1 MFQSLI
7 HFKYAEQQQN
17 CGFNVI
23 QYAVSW
29 LCISWHNI
37 SLLVFLQVLREA
49 LESNRD
55 KLEQRV
61 EEIIKVKNIKP
72 QKDPL

>member
-1 MFQSLI
+1 MSFNMWLVDSL
-7 HFKYAEQQQN
+7 YPDT
-17 CGFNVI
+17 
-23 QYAVSW
+23 
-29 LCISWHNI
+29 IS
-37 SLLVFLQVLREA
+37 SLVLQVLREA